1 MARDYKH
8 RKRRKKGGGTSPGFV
23 TGLVCGLAV
32 AVLVHLYHTGQD
44 ATRDAP
50 PLAAKPSPAKAEP
63 PSATQEEDRFEF
75 YDILPGLEVVVPEP
89 PPAAAGS
96 AAPAPRTLPP
106 GSYYLQAG
114 SFRKPAEA
122 DRRKA
127 GLALLGETSSI
138 HQLTVAGNQ
147 TRFRDRTGPIR
158 ETGELDAMRARL
170 TAADI
175 ETYTVRAVAG
185 R

>member
-8 RKRRKKGGGTSPGFV
+8 RKRRKKAGGTSPGFV

-32 AVLVHLYHTGQD
+32 AVLVHLYHAGQG
-44 ATRDAP
+44 AAGDAP
-50 PLAAKPSPAKAEP
+50 ALAARPSPARAEP
-63 PSATQEEDRFEF
+63 PPATPEEDRFEF

-96 AAPAPRTLPP
+96 AASAPRTLPP

-114 SFRKPAEA
+114 AFRKHAEA

-127 GLALLGETSSI
+127 SLALLGVTSTI
-138 HQLTVAGNQ
+138 QQVTIDGDQ
-147 TRFRDRTGPIR
+147 TWFRVIVGPMR
-158 ETGELDAMRARL
+158 EAGELDAMRSRL

-175 ETYTVRAVAG
+175 ETFPMRAVAG

>member
-32 AVLVHLYHTGQD
+32 AVLVHLVHARQD
-44 ATRDAP
+44 AARDAP
-50 PLAAKPSPAKAEP
+50 ALAAKPSPARAEP
-63 PSATQEEDRFEF
+63 PPATEEEDRFEF

-114 SFRKPAEA
+114 SFRQHADA

-127 GLALLGETSSI
+127 SLALLGVASSI
-138 HQLTVAGNQ
+138 QQVTIDGDQ
-147 TRFRDRTGPIR
+147 TWFRVRVGPIR
-158 ETGELDAMRARL
+158 EAGELDAMRARL
-170 TAADI
+170 AGADI
-175 ETYTVRAVAG
+175 QTLPVRAVEG

>member
-8 RKRRKKGGGTSPGFV
+8 RKRRRKGGGTSPGFV

-32 AVLVHLYHTGQD
+32 AVLVHLYHAGRD
-44 ATRDAP
+44 AARDAP
-50 PLAAKPSPAKAEP
+50 ALAAKPSPARAEP
-63 PSATQEEDRFEF
+63 PPPTPEEDRFEF

-89 PPAAAGS
+89 APAAAGS

-114 SFRKPAEA
+114 SFRQHADA

-127 GLALLGETSSI
+127 SLALLGVSSSI
-138 HQLTVAGNQ
+138 QQVTIDGDQ
-147 TRFRDRTGPIR
+147 TWFRVRVGPIG
-158 ETGELDAMRARL
+158 EAGELDALRARL
-170 TAADI
+170 AAADI
-175 ETYTVRAVAG
+175 QTLPVRAVEG

>member
-8 RKRRKKGGGTSPGFV
+8 RKRRKKAGSSTSPGFV

-32 AVLVHLYHTGQD
+32 AVLVHLYHEGQD

-50 PLAAKPSPAKAEP
+50 ALTAKPAPARSEP
-63 PSATQEEDRFEF
+63 PPATEEEDQFEF
-75 YDILPGLEVVVPEP
+75 YDILPEFEVAVPVAPVPEGNRAS
-89 PPAAAGS
+89 PA
-96 AAPAPRTLPP
+96 RTLPP

-114 SFRKPAEA
+114 SFRQHADA

-127 GLALLGETSSI
+127 SLAMLGVTSSI
-138 HQLTVAGNQ
+138 QQVTIDGNQ
-147 TRFRDRTGPIR
+147 TWFRVRVGPIR
-158 ETGELDAMRARL
+158 EADELDAMRARL
-170 TAADI
+170 TAAEI
-175 ETYTVRAVAG
+175 QTLAVRAVEG

>member
-32 AVLVHLYHTGQD
+32 AVLVHLYHAGQD
-44 ATRDAP
+44 AARDAP
-50 PLAAKPSPAKAEP
+50 ALAAKPSPARAEP
-63 PSATQEEDRFEF
+63 PPATPEEDRFEF
-75 YDILPGLEVVVPEP
+75 YDLLPELEIVVPDE
-89 PPAAAGS
+89 PAATAGG

-114 SFRKPAEA
+114 SFRKHAEA

-127 GLALLGETSSI
+127 SLALLGVTSSI
-138 HQLTVAGNQ
+138 QQVTVDGNQ
-147 TRFRDRTGPIR
+147 TWFRVRIGPIR